1 MNKNLK
7 SLHQLALPLLVFA
20 LCVAV
25 QQSDSA
31 VSAVLL
37 LSVPRVSPTF
47 LFLHLL
53 RAIRYE
59 HEEPQGDS
67 LPAKHHRLSPAQV
80 YK

>member
-7 SLHQLALPLLVFA
+7 SLPQLALPLLVFA

-31 VSAVLL
+31 VSVF
-37 LSVPRVSPTF
+37 SFFVPTF
-47 LFLHLL
+47 LQLFLHLL

-59 HEEPQGDS
+59 HEQPGR
-67 LPAKHHRLSPAQV
+67 LGAGGIHRLS
-80 YK
+80 

>member
-37 LSVPRVSPTF
+37 LSVPP
-47 LFLHLL
+47 LFSNFFFFFFFALVA
-53 RAIRYE
+53 RNKI
-59 HEEPQGDS
+59 
-67 LPAKHHRLSPAQV
+67 
-80 YK
+80 

>member
-1 MNKNLK
+1 MNKNVK

-37 LSVPRVSPTF
+37 RSVPSVSPTF
-47 LFLHLL
+47 FFFALVA
-53 RAIRYE
+53 RNKI
-59 HEEPQGDS
+59 
-67 LPAKHHRLSPAQV
+67 
-80 YK
+80 